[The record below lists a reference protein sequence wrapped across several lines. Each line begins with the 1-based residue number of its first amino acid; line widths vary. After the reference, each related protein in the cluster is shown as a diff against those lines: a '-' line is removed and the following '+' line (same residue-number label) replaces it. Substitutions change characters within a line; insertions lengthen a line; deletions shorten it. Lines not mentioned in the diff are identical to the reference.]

1 MVPVRSL
8 VSYEPVAGGGEGGAQ
23 DGADV
28 TAQMKT
34 NDQENFLI
42 KIIKI
47 NYLSHKLEKF
57 QPRFKL

>member
-42 KIIKI
+42 KIIK
-47 NYLSHKLEKF
+47 S
-57 QPRFKL
+57 

>member
-1 MVPVRSL
+1 MPDYSVVPVRSS
-8 VSYEPVAGGGEGGAQ
+8 VSYEPVAGGGEGGGR

-42 KIIKI
+42 KIIK
-47 NYLSHKLEKF
+47 S
-57 QPRFKL
+57 